1 MANRRRPRSRLHAVM
16 RWGLLALLILFVYW
30 DNTALR
36 TDSLTYTST
45 ALPAEFDG
53 LRIVQLSDLHNREF
67 GKNNQ
72 RLYAAVKQAAPDLI
86 FLTGDLVDEYA
97 EAPIPYAK
105 AVGKALSAIAPTYY
119 VTGNH
124 EWAHGN
130 AAVEEL
136 KTALRESGVT
146 VLSNQFVPLERN
158 GQTIFIAGI
167 DDPNGYADQT
177 TPEELAAKLYAQQ
190 EAPFWLLLAH
200 RNTLFNG
207 RYCRLGADLT
217 FCGHAHGGI
226 WRLPFTDGLVDTNLN
241 LLPSFTSGFYH
252 CTDEDCEGAEVFVSR
267 GLGNSPKWAFRL
279 FNRPQV
285 AVITLIANARYL
297 LMSCALAQ
305 RFAGETFGTMEM
317 PVLFNC
323 LGREKADADTIP
335 ALLVKQVQSSVYME
349 DTLRRLGELG
359 VDHILEVG
367 PGSALSGFVKKTLP
381 GVPCASVE
389 TPEQLDAALAA
400 WRDEA

>member
-1 MANRRRPRSRLHAVM
+1 M

-67 GKNNQ
+67 GEDNA
-72 RLYAAVKQAAPDLI
+72 RLYQAVEQAAPDLI

-97 EAPIPYAK
+97 EAPVPYAR
-105 AVGKALSAIAPTYY
+105 AVGEALSAIAPTYF

-130 AAVEEL
+130 AVVEEI
-136 KTALRESGVT
+136 KTALREAGVT
-146 VLSNQFVPLERN
+146 VLSNQCVPLER
-158 GQTIFIAGI
+158 GGETIFIAGV
-167 DDPNGYADQT
+167 DDPNGYADQRS
-177 TPEELAAKLYAQQ
+177 PADLAAEIYQNGAD
-190 EAPFWLLLAH
+190 PFWLLLAH
-200 RNTLFNG
+200 RNNLFNG

-217 FCGHAHGGI
+217 FSGHAHGGI
-226 WRLPFTDGLVDTNLN
+226 WRLPFTDGLVDTNLH

-279 FNRPQV
+279 FNRPQI
-285 AVITLIANARYL
+285 AVVTL
-297 LMSCALAQ
+297 
-305 RFAGETFGTMEM
+305 
-317 PVLFNC
+317 
-323 LGREKADADTIP
+323 
-335 ALLVKQVQSSVYME
+335 
-349 DTLRRLGELG
+349 
-359 VDHILEVG
+359 
-367 PGSALSGFVKKTLP
+367 KK
-381 GVPCASVE
+381 G
-389 TPEQLDAALAA
+389 
-400 WRDEA
+400 

>member
-16 RWGLLALLILFVYW
+16 RCGLLALLVLFVYW

-45 ALPAEFDG
+45 ALPTEFDG

-72 RLYAAVKQAAPDLI
+72 RLYAAVEQAAPDLI

-136 KTALRESGVT
+136 KTVLRESGVT

-167 DDPNGYADQT
+167 DDPNGYAGQKS
-177 TPEELAAKLYAQQ
+177 PEEVAGEVKEAAGDG
-190 EAPFWLLLAH
+190 FWLLMAH
-200 RNTLFNG
+200 RNNLFDG
-207 RYCRLGADLT
+207 EYCRLGADLVLS
-217 FCGHAHGGI
+217 GHGHGGI
-226 WRLPFTDGLVDTNLN
+226 WRLPFTDGLLGAGGQ
-241 LLPSFTSGFYH
+241 LLPGFTNGFYR
-252 CTDEDCEGAEVFVSR
+252 CTDGHEAQVFVTR
-267 GLGNSPKWAFRL
+267 GLGGIPRL
-279 FNRPQV
+279 FNHPQV
-285 AVITLIANARYL
+285 AVLTLH
-297 LMSCALAQ
+297 C
-305 RFAGETFGTMEM
+305 E
-317 PVLFNC
+317 
-323 LGREKADADTIP
+323 
-335 ALLVKQVQSSVYME
+335 
-349 DTLRRLGELG
+349 
-359 VDHILEVG
+359 
-367 PGSALSGFVKKTLP
+367 
-381 GVPCASVE
+381 
-389 TPEQLDAALAA
+389 
-400 WRDEA
+400 

>member
-16 RWGLLALLILFVYW
+16 RCGLLALLVLFVYW

-72 RLYAAVKQAAPDLI
+72 RLYAAVEQGAPDLI

-167 DDPNGYADQT
+167 DDPNGYADQK
-177 TPEELAAKLYAQQ
+177 TPQQVAREVRDAAP
-190 EAPFWLLLAH
+190 EGFWLLLAH
-200 RNTLFNG
+200 RNNLFESE
-207 RYCRLGADLT
+207 YAALGADLT
-217 FCGHAHGGI
+217 LSGHGHGGL
-226 WRLPFTDGLVDTNLN
+226 WRLPFTDGLLGSGGT
-241 LLPSFTSGFYH
+241 LLPSYTNGFYT
-252 CTDEDCEGAEVFVSR
+252 CRGAEVFVSR
-267 GLGNSPKWAFRL
+267 GLGGMVRL
-279 FNRPQV
+279 FNRPEV
-285 AVITLIANARYL
+285 AVL
-297 LMSCALAQ
+297 
-305 RFAGETFGTMEM
+305 
-317 PVLFNC
+317 
-323 LGREKADADTIP
+323 
-335 ALLVKQVQSSVYME
+335 
-349 DTLRRLGELG
+349 TLRR
-359 VDHILEVG
+359 
-367 PGSALSGFVKKTLP
+367 A
-381 GVPCASVE
+381 
-389 TPEQLDAALAA
+389 
-400 WRDEA
+400 

>member
-67 GKNNQ
+67 GEDNA
-72 RLYAAVKQAAPDLI
+72 RLYQAVEQAAPDLI

-97 EAPIPYAK
+97 EAPVPYAR
-105 AVGKALSAIAPTYY
+105 AVGEALSAIAPTYF

-130 AAVEEL
+130 AVVEEI
-136 KTALRESGVT
+136 KTALREAGVT
-146 VLSNQFVPLERN
+146 VLSNQCVPLER
-158 GQTIFIAGI
+158 GFIAGV
-167 DDPNGYADQT
+167 DDPNGYADQRS
-177 TPEELAAKLYAQQ
+177 PADLAAEIYQNGAD
-190 EAPFWLLLAH
+190 PFWLLLAH
-200 RNTLFNG
+200 RNNLFNG

-217 FCGHAHGGI
+217 FSGHAHGGI
-226 WRLPFTDGLVDTNLN
+226 WRLPFTDGLVDTNLH

-285 AVITLIANARYL
+285 AVITL
-297 LMSCALAQ
+297 
-305 RFAGETFGTMEM
+305 
-317 PVLFNC
+317 
-323 LGREKADADTIP
+323 
-335 ALLVKQVQSSVYME
+335 
-349 DTLRRLGELG
+349 
-359 VDHILEVG
+359 
-367 PGSALSGFVKKTLP
+367 KK
-381 GVPCASVE
+381 G
-389 TPEQLDAALAA
+389 
-400 WRDEA
+400 

>member
-1 MANRRRPRSRLHAVM
+1 M

-67 GKNNQ
+67 GEDNA
-72 RLYAAVKQAAPDLI
+72 RLYQAVEQAAPDLI

-97 EAPIPYAK
+97 EAPVPYAR
-105 AVGKALSAIAPTYY
+105 AVGEALSAIAPTYF

-130 AAVEEL
+130 AVVEEI
-136 KTALRESGVT
+136 KTALREAGVT
-146 VLSNQFVPLERN
+146 VLSNQCVPLER
-158 GQTIFIAGI
+158 GGETIFIAGV
-167 DDPNGYADQT
+167 DDPNGYADQRS
-177 TPEELAAKLYAQQ
+177 PADLAAEIYQNGAD
-190 EAPFWLLLAH
+190 PFWLLLAH
-200 RNTLFNG
+200 RNNLFNG

-217 FCGHAHGGI
+217 FSGHAHGGI
-226 WRLPFTDGLVDTNLN
+226 WRLPFTDGLVDTNLH

-285 AVITLIANARYL
+285 AVITL
-297 LMSCALAQ
+297 
-305 RFAGETFGTMEM
+305 
-317 PVLFNC
+317 
-323 LGREKADADTIP
+323 
-335 ALLVKQVQSSVYME
+335 
-349 DTLRRLGELG
+349 
-359 VDHILEVG
+359 
-367 PGSALSGFVKKTLP
+367 KK
-381 GVPCASVE
+381 G
-389 TPEQLDAALAA
+389 
-400 WRDEA
+400 

>member
-177 TPEELAAKLYAQQ
+177 TP
-190 EAPFWLLLAH
+190 
-200 RNTLFNG
+200 
-207 RYCRLGADLT
+207 
-217 FCGHAHGGI
+217 
-226 WRLPFTDGLVDTNLN
+226 
-241 LLPSFTSGFYH
+241 
-252 CTDEDCEGAEVFVSR
+252 
-267 GLGNSPKWAFRL
+267 
-279 FNRPQV
+279 
-285 AVITLIANARYL
+285 
-297 LMSCALAQ
+297 
-305 RFAGETFGTMEM
+305 
-317 PVLFNC
+317 
-323 LGREKADADTIP
+323 
-335 ALLVKQVQSSVYME
+335 
-349 DTLRRLGELG
+349 
-359 VDHILEVG
+359 
-367 PGSALSGFVKKTLP
+367 
-381 GVPCASVE
+381 
-389 TPEQLDAALAA
+389 
-400 WRDEA
+400 

>member
-1 MANRRRPRSRLHAVM
+1 MANRRCPRSQLHAVM
-16 RWGLLALLILFVYW
+16 RWGLLALLVLFVYW

-130 AAVEEL
+130 AVVEEI
-136 KTALRESGVT
+136 KTALREAGVT
-146 VLSNQFVPLERN
+146 VLSNQCVPLER
-158 GQTIFIAGI
+158 GGETIFIAGV
-167 DDPNGYADQT
+167 DDPNGYADQRS
-177 TPEELAAKLYAQQ
+177 PADLAAEIYQNGAD
-190 EAPFWLLLAH
+190 PFWLLLAH
-200 RNTLFNG
+200 RNNLFNG

-217 FCGHAHGGI
+217 FSGHAHGGI
-226 WRLPFTDGLVDTNLN
+226 WRLPFTDGLVDTNLH

-252 CTDEDCEGAEVFVSR
+252 CNDVDCEGAEVFVYR

-285 AVITLIANARYL
+285 AVITL
-297 LMSCALAQ
+297 
-305 RFAGETFGTMEM
+305 
-317 PVLFNC
+317 
-323 LGREKADADTIP
+323 
-335 ALLVKQVQSSVYME
+335 
-349 DTLRRLGELG
+349 
-359 VDHILEVG
+359 
-367 PGSALSGFVKKTLP
+367 KK
-381 GVPCASVE
+381 G
-389 TPEQLDAALAA
+389 
-400 WRDEA
+400 

>member
-16 RWGLLALLILFVYW
+16 RWGLLALL
-30 DNTALR
+30 
-36 TDSLTYTST
+36 
-45 ALPAEFDG
+45 FDG

-130 AAVEEL
+130 AVVEEI
-136 KTALRESGVT
+136 KTALREAGVT
-146 VLSNQFVPLERN
+146 VLSNQCVPLER
-158 GQTIFIAGI
+158 GGETIFIAGV
-167 DDPNGYADQT
+167 DDPNGYADQRS
-177 TPEELAAKLYAQQ
+177 PADLAAEIYQNGAD
-190 EAPFWLLLAH
+190 PFWLLLAH
-200 RNTLFNG
+200 RNTFFN
-207 RYCRLGADLT
+207 
-217 FCGHAHGGI
+217 
-226 WRLPFTDGLVDTNLN
+226 DGLVDTNLH

-285 AVITLIANARYL
+285 AVITL
-297 LMSCALAQ
+297 
-305 RFAGETFGTMEM
+305 
-317 PVLFNC
+317 
-323 LGREKADADTIP
+323 
-335 ALLVKQVQSSVYME
+335 
-349 DTLRRLGELG
+349 
-359 VDHILEVG
+359 
-367 PGSALSGFVKKTLP
+367 KK
-381 GVPCASVE
+381 G
-389 TPEQLDAALAA
+389 
-400 WRDEA
+400 

>member
-16 RWGLLALLILFVYW
+16 RWGLLALLVLFVYW

-130 AAVEEL
+130 AVVEEI
-136 KTALRESGVT
+136 KTALREAGVT
-146 VLSNQFVPLERN
+146 VLSNQCVPLER
-158 GQTIFIAGI
+158 GGETIFIAGV
-167 DDPNGYADQT
+167 DDPNGYADQRS
-177 TPEELAAKLYAQQ
+177 PADLAAEIYQNGAD
-190 EAPFWLLLAH
+190 PFWLLLAH
-200 RNTLFNG
+200 RNNLFESE
-207 RYCRLGADLT
+207 YAALGADLT
-217 FCGHAHGGI
+217 LSGHGHGGL
-226 WRLPFTDGLVDTNLN
+226 WRLPFTDGLLGSGGT
-241 LLPSFTSGFYH
+241 LLPSYTNGFYT
-252 CTDEDCEGAEVFVSR
+252 CRDAEVFVSR
-267 GLGNSPKWAFRL
+267 GLGGMVRL
-279 FNRPQV
+279 FNRPEV
-285 AVITLIANARYL
+285 AVL
-297 LMSCALAQ
+297 
-305 RFAGETFGTMEM
+305 
-317 PVLFNC
+317 
-323 LGREKADADTIP
+323 
-335 ALLVKQVQSSVYME
+335 
-349 DTLRRLGELG
+349 TLRR
-359 VDHILEVG
+359 
-367 PGSALSGFVKKTLP
+367 A
-381 GVPCASVE
+381 
-389 TPEQLDAALAA
+389 
-400 WRDEA
+400 

>member
-16 RWGLLALLILFVYW
+16 RCGLLALLVLFVYW

-105 AVGKALSAIAPTYY
+105 AVGKALC
-119 VTGNH
+119 
-124 EWAHGN
+124 
-130 AAVEEL
+130 
-136 KTALRESGVT
+136 ALRESGVT

-200 RNTLFNG
+200 RNTFFNG

-252 CTDEDCEGAEVFVSR
+252 CNDVDCEGAEVFVSR
-267 GLGNSPKWAFRL
+267 GLGNSPKWAVRL
-279 FNRPQV
+279 FNRPQI
-285 AVITLIANARYL
+285 AVVTL
-297 LMSCALAQ
+297 
-305 RFAGETFGTMEM
+305 
-317 PVLFNC
+317 
-323 LGREKADADTIP
+323 
-335 ALLVKQVQSSVYME
+335 
-349 DTLRRLGELG
+349 
-359 VDHILEVG
+359 
-367 PGSALSGFVKKTLP
+367 KK
-381 GVPCASVE
+381 G
-389 TPEQLDAALAA
+389 
-400 WRDEA
+400 

>member
-16 RWGLLALLILFVYW
+16 RWGLLALLVLFVYW

-72 RLYAAVKQAAPDLI
+72 RLYAAVEQAAPDLI

-167 DDPNGYADQT
+167 DDPNGYAGQKS
-177 TPEELAAKLYAQQ
+177 PEEVAGEVKEAAGDG
-190 EAPFWLLLAH
+190 FWLLMAH
-200 RNTLFNG
+200 RNNLFDG
-207 RYCRLGADLT
+207 EYCRLGADLVLS
-217 FCGHAHGGI
+217 GHGHGGL
-226 WRLPFTDGLVDTNLN
+226 WRLPFTDGLLGSGGT
-241 LLPSFTSGFYH
+241 LLPSYTNGFYT
-252 CTDEDCEGAEVFVSR
+252 CRGAEVFVSR
-267 GLGNSPKWAFRL
+267 GLGGMVRL
-279 FNRPQV
+279 FNRPEV
-285 AVITLIANARYL
+285 AVL
-297 LMSCALAQ
+297 
-305 RFAGETFGTMEM
+305 
-317 PVLFNC
+317 
-323 LGREKADADTIP
+323 
-335 ALLVKQVQSSVYME
+335 
-349 DTLRRLGELG
+349 TLRRATG
-359 VDHILEVG
+359 
-367 PGSALSGFVKKTLP
+367 
-381 GVPCASVE
+381 
-389 TPEQLDAALAA
+389 
-400 WRDEA
+400 R

>member
-16 RWGLLALLILFVYW
+16 RCGLLALLVLFVYW

-72 RLYAAVKQAAPDLI
+72 RLYAAVKQAVPDLI

-130 AAVEEL
+130 AVVEEL

-167 DDPNGYADQT
+167 DDPNGYAGQKS
-177 TPEELAAKLYAQQ
+177 PEEVAGEVKEAAGDG
-190 EAPFWLLLAH
+190 FWLLMAH
-200 RNTLFNG
+200 RNNLFDG
-207 RYCRLGADLT
+207 EYCRLGADLVLS
-217 FCGHAHGGI
+217 GHGHGGI
-226 WRLPFTDGLVDTNLN
+226 WRLPFTDGLLGAGGQ
-241 LLPSFTSGFYH
+241 LLPSFTNGFYR
-252 CTDEDCEGAEVFVSR
+252 CTDGHEAQVFVTR
-267 GLGNSPKWAFRL
+267 GLGGIPRL
-279 FNRPQV
+279 FNHPQV
-285 AVITLIANARYL
+285 AVLTLH
-297 LMSCALAQ
+297 C
-305 RFAGETFGTMEM
+305 E
-317 PVLFNC
+317 
-323 LGREKADADTIP
+323 
-335 ALLVKQVQSSVYME
+335 
-349 DTLRRLGELG
+349 
-359 VDHILEVG
+359 
-367 PGSALSGFVKKTLP
+367 
-381 GVPCASVE
+381 
-389 TPEQLDAALAA
+389 
-400 WRDEA
+400 

>member
-16 RWGLLALLILFVYW
+16 RWGLLALLVLFVYW

-72 RLYAAVKQAAPDLI
+72 RLYAAVKQAVPDLI

-200 RNTLFNG
+200 RNTFFNG
-207 RYCRLGADLT
+207 R
-217 FCGHAHGGI
+217 I

-252 CTDEDCEGAEVFVSR
+252 CNDVDCEGAEVFVSR

-285 AVITLIANARYL
+285 AVITL
-297 LMSCALAQ
+297 
-305 RFAGETFGTMEM
+305 
-317 PVLFNC
+317 
-323 LGREKADADTIP
+323 
-335 ALLVKQVQSSVYME
+335 
-349 DTLRRLGELG
+349 
-359 VDHILEVG
+359 
-367 PGSALSGFVKKTLP
+367 KK
-381 GVPCASVE
+381 G
-389 TPEQLDAALAA
+389 
-400 WRDEA
+400 